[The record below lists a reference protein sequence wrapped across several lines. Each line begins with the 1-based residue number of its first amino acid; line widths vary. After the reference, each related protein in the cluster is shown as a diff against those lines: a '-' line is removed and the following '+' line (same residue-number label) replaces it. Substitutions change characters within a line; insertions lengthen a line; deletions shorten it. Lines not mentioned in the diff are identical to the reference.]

1 MSLKELLL
9 CCVAEPLVVRLS
21 LLYMALSWIS
31 LVDSGQRRRVGISLS
46 VVLVYLLLSWEI
58 RGTKDKIVSAGN
70 AMHT

>member
-21 LLYMALSWIS
+21 LLYTAQSWIS

-46 VVLVYLLLSWEI
+46 VILVYLLLSWEI
-58 RGTKDKIVSAGN
+58 RGTKDKIASTAN